1 MQYNAYIG
9 IFSNKVSK
17 GIYLCNIEI
26 GGEGYGD
33 GNLDNLTAT
42 LSVRLVDECVCPS
55 YLYLTPPLTDSEGI
69 EHRFLLAAIEAGEYK
84 GHVGGAI
91 RSYDVME
98 DLSLRFISEQFTD
111 GGSPCHVICDTD
123 HRFAILS
130 NYGGG
135 FASVF
140 GIGEGFSLTPCVARL
155 VQKDQ
160 GDPERVSHVHQAIFS
175 PDGKYLVITDLG
187 LDRVVFY
194 DFDSTS
200 GVGELKHIVKMPS
213 GSGPRHTVFDT
224 AQGRGDYF
232 YTVCELSSEVA
243 YCRFDET
250 GVPVYLKSQ
259 STLSEPAFTSGAEKS
274 YCAAIRM
281 SPDGKIVAS
290 NRGENTLA
298 VFNIPG
304 GPVTIPRFAYAVPC
318 GGDFPRD
325 FAFTPDGRFI
335 LCANQ
340 KSGTLDMFA
349 YENGMIKEMDA
360 HCGVDAVCAVEWV

>member
-1 MQYNAYIG
+1 MRYNAYIG
-9 IFSNKVSK
+9 IFSNTVSK

-26 GGEGYGD
+26 GGKDHGD
-33 GNLDNLTAT
+33 GDGDVDNLTAK
-42 LSVRLVDECVCPS
+42 LSVKLVDECVCPS
-55 YLYLTPPLTDSEGI
+55 YLYLTPQMTDSAGKT
-69 EHRFLLAAIEAGEYK
+69 HRYLLAAIEAGEYK
-84 GHVGGAI
+84 GHEGGAI
-91 RSYDVME
+91 RSYEVME
-98 DLSLRFISEQFTD
+98 DMSLRFISEQFTD

-140 GIGEGFSLTPCVARL
+140 GIEDGFNLTPCVSRL
-155 VQKDQ
+155 VQKDEQ
-160 GDPERVSHVHQAIFS
+160 EPERISHVHQAIFS

-194 DFDSTS
+194 DFDSAS
-200 GVGELKHIVKMPS
+200 GVGEMSHIVKMPS

-224 AQGRGDYF
+224 SDGRGEYF

-243 YCRFDET
+243 FCKFDEN
-250 GVPVYLKSQ
+250 GVPLYLHSL
-259 STLSEPAFTSGAEKS
+259 STLSLPSFTSGADKS

-281 SPDGKIVAS
+281 TPDGKIIVS

-298 VFNIPG
+298 VFDASE
-304 GPVTIPRFAYAVPC
+304 PRFAYAVEC

-325 FAFTPDGRFI
+325 FAFTSDGKYI

-340 KSGTLDMFA
+340 KSGTLDLFA
-349 YENGMIKEMDA
+349 YEHGMIKDMVA
-360 HCGVDAVCAVEWV
+360 HCEVDAVCAVEWA